1 MWILELVALHSIQ
14 GCGGHLLQNRRQWRV
29 VQLVNLWHRKLLC
42 DLWHGTRLRS
52 FVRQCNNPAPSYCGA
67 TCPGASTKSEY
78 ESCNAGCCPV
88 SGGWSSWQLQSVSS
102 CPVTCGGS
110 TQSVTYQRFCNNP
123 PPSCGGA
130 TCAGSSTNVVQQTCN
145 TQSCP
150 VHGGW
155 SSWSVDNNGRCS
167 VTCGPGTMS
176 VWYRRH
182 CNSPAPQYG
191 GRNCT
196 GDVTKVESA
205 SCSPQPCP
213 VNGGWSTWTLE
224 NNSSCSVTC
233 GAGEMSVTHT
243 RDCTNPAPQ
252 YGGSNCTGD
261 NTRVESVACNTQP
274 CPVDGG
280 CSPWYLDSN
289 GSCSQPCGGGEQ
301 NQSYTRNCTSPAP
314 QYGGSNCTGD
324 NTRVETVACN
334 TQPCP
339 VDGGWSPWYLDN
351 NGSCSHPCGG
361 GEQNQSYTRNCT
373 SPAPQYGGSNCTGD
387 NTRVETVACSTQ
399 PCPVDGGWSPWY
411 LDSNGSCSQPC
422 GGGEQNQSY
431 TRNCTS
437 PAPQY
442 GGSNCTGDNTRVET
456 VACNTQPCPVYGG
469 WSPWYLDNNG
479 SCSQPCGG
487 GEQNQSYTRNC
498 TSPAPQYGGSNCT
511 GDNTRVETVACNTQP
526 CPVDGGWSP
535 WYLDSNGSCSQPCG
549 GGQQNQS
556 YTRNCTSPAP
566 LYGGGDCQGDDSKTE
581 SVPCNTDPCPIDG
594 GWSNWSKWRE
604 VGQCSA
610 LCGGGQVLQ
619 LRKRKCDNPQPAY
632 GGSECEGAAQE
643 NKTVVCNNQDC
654 GAQCPEGST
663 KFIPD
668 TNNSRN
674 YYQCDNGVARLM
686 RCGVG
691 SVWDE
696 LTNTCTHDGSQQKT
710 ECDPSRVYQ
719 PHASD
724 CSKFIMC
731 VQGRAYTMSCPN
743 DLRYSDAISSCT
755 FASDVSC

>member
-145 TQSCP
+145 TQS
-150 VHGGW
+150 
-155 SSWSVDNNGRCS
+155 
-167 VTCGPGTMS
+167 
-176 VWYRRH
+176 
-182 CNSPAPQYG
+182 
-191 GRNCT
+191 
-196 GDVTKVESA
+196 
-205 SCSPQPCP
+205 CP

>member
-456 VACNTQPCPVYGG
+456 VACNTQPCPV
-469 WSPWYLDNNG
+469 
-479 SCSQPCGG
+479 
-487 GEQNQSYTRNC
+487 
-498 TSPAPQYGGSNCT
+498 
-511 GDNTRVETVACNTQP
+511 
-526 CPVDGGWSP
+526 DGGWSP